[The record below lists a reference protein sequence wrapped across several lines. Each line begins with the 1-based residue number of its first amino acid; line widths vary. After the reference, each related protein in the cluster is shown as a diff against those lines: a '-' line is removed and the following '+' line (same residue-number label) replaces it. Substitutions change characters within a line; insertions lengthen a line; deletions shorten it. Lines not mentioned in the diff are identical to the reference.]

1 MTAASAL
8 MDSGAAMPEWMKSV
22 SLPERVCS
30 AGVGTSRVLFVRVF
44 FVRVSVVAVPLAGVI
59 AVRVVVK
66 PAFLGL
72 AGFGVD
78 VMEVAGV

>member
-1 MTAASAL
+1 
-8 MDSGAAMPEWMKSV
+8 MDSGAAIPEWMKSV

-30 AGVGTSRVLFVRVF
+30 AGVGTSRVLFVRVSF
-44 FVRVSVVAVPLAGVI
+44 VAVALAGVI

-78 VMEVAGV
+78 VTEVAGI